1 MFVLNVP
8 AVRYRP
14 PWPVPLSRRLREL
27 SRGHAHVAY
36 VYPKPNH
43 GTFRYRVL
51 NMLEALALEP
61 ALGGS
66 WFSAAD
72 LWCREEILACADVIV
87 LCHCRYTPEL
97 ADLVVRARAAGRR
110 VLFDIDDLVFDTR
123 YVPTV
128 LHYLDHPTGEAA
140 LDHWFSDF
148 SRYGQ
153 LLRLCDAAIVTND
166 YLAAR
171 VRDFADLPAAV
182 VPNFMNHR
190 QLRISEQILASKR
203 RAGYRR
209 DGKIHLGYFSG
220 SKTHHRDFALIV
232 DALTQ
237 SFAADSRLVLR
248 LVGNVDVTG
257 PLRHYAHRIEVFPLQ
272 DPINLQRLIG
282 EVEINLAPLQDNPF
296 TNCKSELKF
305 FEAAAVG
312 TLTVASPVFAFRE
325 SVLHGETG
333 FLAPAHRWLSVLS
346 EAVQKLSDFEGIAEA
361 AAAVAHAGYRPEVH
375 AAAIRAALFGDG
387 WQPGGASAGVL

>member
-1 MFVLNVP
+1 MFVLDLP

-36 VYPKPNH
+36 IYPKPNH

-51 NMLEALALEP
+51 NMLEALALDP

-72 LWCREEILACADVIV
+72 LWCSEEIVARADVIV

-128 LHYLDHPTGEAA
+128 LHYLDHPAGEAA
-140 LDHWFSDF
+140 LDHWFADF
-148 SRYGQ
+148 SRYGE
-153 LLRLCDAAIVTND
+153 LMRLCDGAIVTND
-166 YLAAR
+166 YLAER
-171 VRDFADLPAAV
+171 VGDFAPLPTAV
-182 VPNFMNHR
+182 VPNFMNHAQLHVSERVLAAKR
-190 QLRISEQILASKR
+190 QS
-203 RAGYRR
+203 GYRR
-209 DGKIHLGYFSG
+209 DDAIHFGYFSG
-220 SKTHHRDFALIV
+220 SRTHGRDFELV
-232 DALTQ
+232 EDALTQ
-237 SFAADSRLVLR
+237 LLNVDSRLVLR
-248 LVGNVDVTG
+248 LVGEIAVSG
-257 PLRHYAHRIEVFPLQ
+257 PLRGHEERIQVLPLQ
-272 DPINLQRLIG
+272 DPVNLQRLIG

-312 TLTVASPVFAFRE
+312 TLTVASPVFAFRGAIE
-325 SVLHGETG
+325 YGRTG
-333 FLAPAHRWLSVLS
+333 FLAAAHRWQTVLS
-346 EAVQKLSDFEGIAEA
+346 DALQRLTGYAELAEA
-361 AAAVAHAGYRPEVH
+361 AVIAQGKYQPLAQLPV
-375 AAAIRAALFGDG
+375 IRAAVFS
-387 WQPGGASAGVL
+387 GAPEEGAELRP